1 MFAVGA
7 STVSTNTEHYDFS
20 LKVIQVL
27 LVSKLFFCNSSC
39 SFFAPLC
46 SSNLFLYCRTPILA
60 LILHSNI
67 KDC

>member
-27 LVSKLFFCNSSC
+27 LVSKLFLQLELYIFV
-39 SFFAPLC
+39 PLC
-46 SSNLFLYCRTPILA
+46 SSNPFFYCRTPMLA

-67 KDC
+67 KD